1 MATKCPICQ
10 KGTLKKAEKFV
21 YCSERKVEKVGNDFR
36 DIGCTF
42 KIIFDQKK
50 IFGSVLSPGDVKK
63 LIDGETLT
71 SPKGHTMVLD
81 CENKDFFTKIT
92 FAEKQEDE
100 DL

>member
-1 MATKCPICQ
+1 MATLCPICQ

-21 YCSERKVEKVGNDFR
+21 YCSERKVEKVGNGFK

-63 LIDGETLT
+63 LIEGETIT
-71 SPKGHTMVLD
+71 SPKGHELTFD
-81 CENKDFFTKIT
+81 PSNTDFFTKIT